1 MSNHTFGVN
10 TVVSKNFLEGLN
22 APVDGLMGLGISS
35 RGSRQKTLTPLES
48 LKNQGSID
56 QAIVSFKLGRLADG
70 DNDGV
75 VTIG

>member
-1 MSNHTFGVN
+1 LKNHTFGVN
-10 TVVSKNFLEGLN
+10 TIVSQNFLEGLN

-35 RGSRQKTLTPLES
+35 RGSRQKTLTPLET
-48 LKNQGSID
+48 LKKQGSID